1 MNGEIFIL
9 IRAILTYRTFVK
21 VVVKSMFMKVSFVAT
36 FSQFPQTSNSKYEIE
51 ACCDNLNVLVVKLVD
66 CICTSTTCTVM
77 YLCGKYMTTLVVI
90 ICILN

>member
-1 MNGEIFIL
+1 MEFKFLNQMFIFQEL
-9 IRAILTYRTFVK
+9 YFLTIK
-21 VVVKSMFMKVSFVAT
+21 
-36 FSQFPQTSNSKYEIE
+36 NSKVGQTLLQSSRINVETDFALSVQEIE

-77 YLCGKYMTTLVVI
+77 YLCGEYMTTLVVI